1 MLNGRPRAPLHSNAY
16 TGPGINK
23 VVRPAPEP
31 RSECRLASVH
41 TLGAASQD
49 ASKRKQVQAET
60 AAASQKL
67 LPRPPQLEDSQKPL
81 PRSSQKR
88 PTSLALSTTNGRSV
102 LPSPLLKQR
111 ICSARSS
118 SDTSATL
125 QIAAPDRREPLPPTP
140 TTPIASL
147 VMGNAHSGSPAPD
160 DDASMRS
167 VVHVRRD
174 SKLLSRK
181 GSSNLFKRIDSR
193 SPLPRDVT
201 ASVMSMIHRDGAK
214 KDHSGFQDD
223 GLMGVT
229 TTDHFSKRPDPY
241 GNHYPGRSPG
251 TRMVPSTT
259 TIMITES
266 RTNLPPSASE
276 PVRDFS
282 APDSEPNDHTT
293 DFPCIEE
300 PLPDPE
306 KELLENILPTIPAP
320 SPLPEDSPHKYGLRD
335 SANTPPVPH
344 ATQDIQL
351 PKARRKSS
359 GLEIFK
365 EAQTLQQAQSFLNG
379 LSTARRRAESVAAT
393 RTDTTTDSWCN
404 MTAQDS
410 RPGSPLP
417 HLRPTTRSQ
426 DGEDRRRGHN
436 FKSSGFAYTR
446 PLTLAQ
452 IKCYRGHAKLLL
464 SRNKHAP
471 VECAVCHID
480 DQAEHFSCSWCAL
493 RICKYCRNDLAER
506 GICALKERIKI
517 AELGNRV
524 DSVHCSSDESLQDL
538 GEATPKST

>member
-1 MLNGRPRAPLHSNAY
+1 MPTP
-16 TGPGINK
+16 GPESTKSLAQLQSYEVSVDWLPFMPPSIFL
-23 VVRPAPEP
+23 PAHLQRNVPT
-31 RSECRLASVH
+31 SLSTRLTNCA
-41 TLGAASQD
+41 GAASQD
-49 ASKRKQVQAET
+49 AAKRKQVQAAI
-60 AAASQKL
+60 AAASQKP

-81 PRSSQKR
+81 PRSARKR

-147 VMGNAHSGSPAPD
+147 VMGNAHSGSPSPD

-174 SKLLSRK
+174 SRLLSRK

-214 KDHSGFQDD
+214 KDHSGLEDD
-223 GLMGVT
+223 GLVGVT
-229 TTDHFSKRPDPY
+229 MDHYSKRPDPH
-241 GNHYPGRSPG
+241 GNHYPGRPSG

-300 PLPDPE
+300 PQPDPE
-306 KELLENILPTIPAP
+306 KELLENISPTIPAP

-365 EAQTLQQAQSFLNG
+365 VRSRLTIVIAGGITL
-379 LSTARRRAESVAAT
+379 TADTGGSDSATSSVLPQWAEYSSSSRRVCCS
-393 RTDTTTDSWCN
+393 DSHRYN
-404 MTAQDS
+404 
-410 RPGSPLP
+410 
-417 HLRPTTRSQ
+417 
-426 DGEDRRRGHN
+426 E
-436 FKSSGFAYTR
+436 
-446 PLTLAQ
+446 
-452 IKCYRGHAKLLL
+452 
-464 SRNKHAP
+464 
-471 VECAVCHID
+471 
-480 DQAEHFSCSWCAL
+480 
-493 RICKYCRNDLAER
+493 
-506 GICALKERIKI
+506 
-517 AELGNRV
+517 
-524 DSVHCSSDESLQDL
+524 
-538 GEATPKST
+538 

>member
-1 MLNGRPRAPLHSNAY
+1 MPTPGPESTKSFAQLQSHEVSVNWLSFMPPSVPSIYLPAHHQRNVPTSLS
-16 TGPGINK
+16 TGLTNC
-23 VVRPAPEP
+23 A
-31 RSECRLASVH
+31 
-41 TLGAASQD
+41 GAASQD
-49 ASKRKQVQAET
+49 ASKRKQVQAAI
-60 AAASQKL
+60 AAASQKP

-81 PRSSQKR
+81 PRSSRKR

-147 VMGNAHSGSPAPD
+147 VMGNAHSGSPSPD

-174 SKLLSRK
+174 SRLLSRK

-214 KDHSGFQDD
+214 KDHSGLEDD
-223 GLMGVT
+223 GLVGVT
-229 TTDHFSKRPDPY
+229 VDHFSKRPDPH
-241 GNHYPGRSPG
+241 GNHYPGRPSG

-276 PVRDFS
+276 PVQDFS

-300 PLPDPE
+300 PQPDPE
-306 KELLENILPTIPAP
+306 KELLENISPTIPAP

-365 EAQTLQQAQSFLNG
+365 VRSRLTIVIAGGITL
-379 LSTARRRAESVAAT
+379 TADTGGSDSATSSILPQWAEYSSSSRRVCCS
-393 RTDTTTDSWCN
+393 DSHRYN
-404 MTAQDS
+404 
-410 RPGSPLP
+410 
-417 HLRPTTRSQ
+417 
-426 DGEDRRRGHN
+426 E
-436 FKSSGFAYTR
+436 
-446 PLTLAQ
+446 
-452 IKCYRGHAKLLL
+452 
-464 SRNKHAP
+464 
-471 VECAVCHID
+471 
-480 DQAEHFSCSWCAL
+480 
-493 RICKYCRNDLAER
+493 
-506 GICALKERIKI
+506 
-517 AELGNRV
+517 
-524 DSVHCSSDESLQDL
+524 
-538 GEATPKST
+538 

>member
-1 MLNGRPRAPLHSNAY
+1 MLLNGRPRAPPHSNAY
-16 TGPGINK
+16 TGPGINE
-23 VVRPAPEP
+23 VARPAPEL
-31 RSECRLASVH
+31 RR
-41 TLGAASQD
+41 AASQD
-49 ASKRKQVQAET
+49 ASKRKQVQAAI
-60 AAASQKL
+60 AAASQKP

-81 PRSSQKR
+81 PRSARKR

-147 VMGNAHSGSPAPD
+147 VMGNAHSGSPSPD

-174 SKLLSRK
+174 SRLLSRK

-214 KDHSGFQDD
+214 KDHSGLEDD
-223 GLMGVT
+223 GLVGVT
-229 TTDHFSKRPDPY
+229 MDHYSKRPDPHS
-241 GNHYPGRSPG
+241 NHYPGRPSG

-300 PLPDPE
+300 PQPDPE
-306 KELLENILPTIPAP
+306 KELLENISPTIPAP

-365 EAQTLQQAQSFLNG
+365 QTQEAQTLQQAQSFLNG

-393 RTDTTTDSWCN
+393 RTDTTNDSWCN
-404 MTAQDS
+404 IAAHDS
-410 RPGSPLP
+410 RPASPLP
-417 HLRPTTRSQ
+417 HLRPTTVSQ

-464 SRNKHAP
+464 SRNRHAP

-493 RICKYCRNDLAER
+493 RMCKYCRNDLAER

-517 AELGNRV
+517 AEMGNRV
-524 DSVHCSSDESLQDL
+524 DSVHGSSDESLQDL
-538 GEATPKST
+538 GEVTSKST

>member
-1 MLNGRPRAPLHSNAY
+1 MPTP
-16 TGPGINK
+16 GPESTKSLAQLQSHEVSVDWLPFMPPSIFL
-23 VVRPAPEP
+23 PAHLQRNVPT
-31 RSECRLASVH
+31 SLSTRLTNCA
-41 TLGAASQD
+41 GAASQD
-49 ASKRKQVQAET
+49 ASKRKQVQAT
-60 AAASQKL
+60 IAAA
-67 LPRPPQLEDSQKPL
+67 SQKPL
-81 PRSSQKR
+81 PRSARKR

-147 VMGNAHSGSPAPD
+147 VMGNAHSGSPSPD

-174 SKLLSRK
+174 SRLLSRK

-214 KDHSGFQDD
+214 KDHSGLEDD
-223 GLMGVT
+223 GLVGVT
-229 TTDHFSKRPDPY
+229 MDHYSKRPDPH
-241 GNHYPGRSPG
+241 GNHYPGRPSG

-266 RTNLPPSASE
+266 RTNLPPSESE

-300 PLPDPE
+300 PQPDPE
-306 KELLENILPTIPAP
+306 KELLENISPTIPAP

-365 EAQTLQQAQSFLNG
+365 VRSRLTIVIAGGITL
-379 LSTARRRAESVAAT
+379 TADTGGSDSATSSVLPQWAEYSSSSRRVCCS
-393 RTDTTTDSWCN
+393 DSHRYN
-404 MTAQDS
+404 
-410 RPGSPLP
+410 
-417 HLRPTTRSQ
+417 
-426 DGEDRRRGHN
+426 E
-436 FKSSGFAYTR
+436 
-446 PLTLAQ
+446 
-452 IKCYRGHAKLLL
+452 
-464 SRNKHAP
+464 
-471 VECAVCHID
+471 
-480 DQAEHFSCSWCAL
+480 
-493 RICKYCRNDLAER
+493 
-506 GICALKERIKI
+506 
-517 AELGNRV
+517 
-524 DSVHCSSDESLQDL
+524 
-538 GEATPKST
+538 